1 MKLWLHI
8 LAVIIC
14 GSTNL
19 SDAENEEISNHH
31 QFSKHRSKRFIWMTH
46 EKRLVWPPGTQLVLT
61 PTLAMPLMRYPPHGI
76 DANFTLS
83 TPFTINFDAMGMT
96 DNQNPLGL
104 TPFLM
109 PGFPILG
116 KKKRRKRAS
125 SNEEPEIEPHKIA
138 GGER

>member
-8 LAVIIC
+8 LAIILC
-14 GSTNL
+14 GSNVCW
-19 SDAENEEISNHH
+19 SENEEISHH
-31 QFSKHRSKRFIWMTH
+31 HFSKHHRNKRFIWMTH

-96 DNQNPLGL
+96 DNQNPIGL

-116 KKKRRKRAS
+116 KRRRRKRAA
-125 SNEEPEIEPHKIA
+125 NEEPDVEPHKIA